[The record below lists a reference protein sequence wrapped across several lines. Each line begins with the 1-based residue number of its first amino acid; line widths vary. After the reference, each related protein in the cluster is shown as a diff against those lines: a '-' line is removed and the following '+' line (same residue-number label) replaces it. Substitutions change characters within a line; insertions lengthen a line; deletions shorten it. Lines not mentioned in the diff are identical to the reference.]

1 MLIIL
6 LFRIL
11 NFTNEEWKKTID
23 AYRQLER
30 DVNLAKQ
37 AALAAKQQLE
47 EAYKI
52 MKPIGSDSIHDR
64 ASLMFADS
72 TRLLARAENNKN
84 IPSKQSTF
92 IKQKFVIIRS
102 VFVFQACGNIRS
114 KLRQHGWICNQ
125 TGK

>member
-1 MLIIL
+1 MLKIWKKTYLNIKSKL
-6 LFRIL
+6 HDLCYFVFKIFVFRIL

-47 EAYKI
+47 DAYKI

-64 ASLMFADS
+64 ASLMYADS
-72 TRLLARAENNKN
+72 TRLLARVENNKN
-84 IPSKQSTF
+84 IPSKSH
-92 IKQKFVIIRS
+92 
-102 VFVFQACGNIRS
+102 NI
-114 KLRQHGWICNQ
+114 
-125 TGK
+125 